1 MINFKKDFEYLGLI
15 LAPAKERKIDG
26 FAKSPSVLLRAGLRF
41 TPQFLTVWHGG
52 VCGARPKGASAGDAL
67 TIETIVLVTS
77 YEIIKIG
84 G

>member
-15 LAPAKERKIDG
+15 LAPAKERKFDG
-26 FAKSPSVLLRAGLRF
+26 FVKSPSVLLRAGLRF
-41 TPQFLTVWHGG
+41 TPQFLPVWHGRAS
-52 VCGARPKGASAGDAL
+52 GARPKGASAGRPYNRN
-67 TIETIVLVTS
+67 IVLVTS